1 VPLDPGISEIELVNQ
16 CIQQDRT
23 AQRNLFEKYKKAM
36 FNTSYRILNDH
47 DHANDA
53 LQEAFVEVFRD
64 LKNFRMESTLGA
76 WIKTIVVR
84 KSILKFKSEQR
95 FEIYDQR
102 QHDQG
107 IEWPSDLT
115 GEYLDKAI
123 RSLPIGYR
131 TVFTLIEIEGY
142 SHKEVAEI
150 LNISEGTSKSQL
162 YHSKK
167 LLQEKLKDIY
177 RS

>member
-1 VPLDPGISEIELVNQ
+1 VPLDPGISEIELVNR

-47 DHANDA
+47 DNANDA
-53 LQEAFVEVFRD
+53 LQEAFIEIFRD

-95 FEIYDQR
+95 FEIYDQK
-102 QHDQG
+102 QHDQS

-142 SHKEVAEI
+142 SHKQAAEI

-177 RS
+177 KS